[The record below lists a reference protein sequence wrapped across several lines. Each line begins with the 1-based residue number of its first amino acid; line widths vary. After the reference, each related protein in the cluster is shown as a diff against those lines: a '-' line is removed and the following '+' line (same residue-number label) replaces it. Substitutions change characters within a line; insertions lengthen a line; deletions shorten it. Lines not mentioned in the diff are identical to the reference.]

1 MILAAGLGTRL
12 RPLTDT
18 LPKALLPVAG
28 QPLLVW
34 NLLLLRQHGISEV
47 IINLHHLG
55 HLIEEAIGDGSRF
68 GLRITYS
75 REGTLLGT
83 GGGIKQVEAFFDG
96 APFLVLN
103 GDTLLE
109 LDLTALL
116 RFHLQRARHGAILAT
131 LVLREDPEA
140 ERWGLVETN
149 DVQEVLRIN
158 GRGRKDPTERRQD
171 AAWRRMFAG
180 VHILDPAVLRDVPAG
195 RASSIIEA
203 YVTELAKGGVILGYD
218 TRGYWSDVGTPE
230 RYEQAQRD
238 AEAGRVQLADR
249 AKGILSARR
258 NSA

>member
-1 MILAAGLGTRL
+1 MKAMILAAGLGTRL

-18 LPKALLPVAG
+18 LPKPLLSVAG

-109 LDLTALL
+109 LDLTALV
-116 RFHLQRARHGAILAT
+116 RFHLQRARQGAVLAT

-149 DVQEVLRIN
+149 GQQQVLRIN
-158 GRGRKDPTERRQD
+158 GRGRKDPTEGNQ
-171 AAWRRMFAG
+171 AGEGRRMFAG
-180 VHILDPAVLRDVPAG
+180 VHVLDPAALRDVPVG

-203 YVTELAKGGVILGYD
+203 YVTELARGGVILGYD
-218 TRGYWSDVGTPE
+218 MKGYWSDVGTPE

-238 AEAGRVQLADR
+238 TEAGRIKLAPR
-249 AKGILSARR
+249 AKRIV
-258 NSA
+258 